1 MARVGPEVNKGENM
15 SFGEAIAVSFKKYSD
30 FTGVSSRSEFWWF
43 QLFLALGAIG
53 TGALAGPLSTVWA
66 LVFLVPYFSSSVRRL
81 RDAGFPWGLI
91 FLWPVAGIGT
101 IVLIVLWLQPTKA
114 ASTPQA

>member
-1 MARVGPEVNKGENM
+1 M
-15 SFGEAIAVSFKKYSD
+15 SFGAAISTGLHKYAD
-30 FTGVSSRSEFWWF
+30 FNGVASRAEFWWF
-43 QLFLALGAIG
+43 QLFLALGFVG

-66 LVFLVPYFSSSVRRL
+66 VLFVVPYFSSAVRRL

-101 IVLIVLWLQPTKA
+101 IVLIVLWLQPAKGEA
-114 ASTPQA
+114 QIQG